1 MRTKV
6 IRVVLV
12 ALATIPLAF
21 VPRQTAPAVAATRP
35 NILLIVTDD
44 MRASDLRWMPETRR
58 LLGERGVTMKNFLS
72 NHPLCCPARAEILSG
87 QYAQNNGVHHN
98 KGPWGGF
105 HASNPNHNVAVW
117 LQQAGYKTAF
127 VGKYLNK
134 YYGKDGVQPG
144 WTQFNPTTAKQYSP
158 YGFSALYDGHERVVK
173 DVYTGDWVRQQTN
186 RYIRRFSASGKPFFI
201 YASQLAP
208 HGMNVDGTWVPPVP
222 APRHRGYFPHV
233 RPVSFKSPAFDKKS
247 WITRAAGRVRRDRMV
262 TLNRARLQALQA
274 VDEANASA
282 IRTLKRLG
290 QLDNTYIFFT
300 SDNGLHL
307 GEHRHVGKALPYEE
321 SLKIP
326 LLVRG
331 PSIPRGVHRRQMTE
345 HIDLAPTFL
354 ELAGARADVQ
364 VDGTSLLPVLRR
376 NARGYGTVLVQSG
389 SEVAPWEW
397 RGVRTPRYTFVRYVE
412 EGHVLLFDRKKDPY
426 ELRNVAGMPE
436 YAATRARLEVRLKAL
451 ENCLGADCRAAS
463 RGVR

>member
-1 MRTKV
+1 
-6 IRVVLV
+6 
-12 ALATIPLAF
+12 
-21 VPRQTAPAVAATRP
+21 
-35 NILLIVTDD
+35 
-44 MRASDLRWMPETRR
+44 
-58 LLGERGVTMKNFLS
+58 
-72 NHPLCCPARAEILSG
+72 
-87 QYAQNNGVHHN
+87 
-98 KGPWGGF
+98 
-105 HASNPNHNVAVW
+105 
-117 LQQAGYKTAF
+117 
-127 VGKYLNK
+127 
-134 YYGKDGVQPG
+134 
-144 WTQFNPTTAKQYSP
+144 
-158 YGFSALYDGHERVVK
+158 
-173 DVYTGDWVRQQTN
+173 
-186 RYIRRFSASGKPFFI
+186 
-201 YASQLAP
+201 
-208 HGMNVDGTWVPPVP
+208 
-222 APRHRGYFPHV
+222 
-233 RPVSFKSPAFDKKS
+233 
-247 WITRAAGRVRRDRMV
+247 MV